1 MRRTMGKAKLEVLE
15 LGSGLSEGFPEN
27 DIKSCM
33 WAGGLPY
40 QVMKKMILVANKRLP
55 KPPQRHLE
63 GSIYPSG
70 FLQTHSSLQRN
81 HVSSETPW
89 SSILTIPHMYSFRPR
104 RSTGKVRLVILQ
116 NINPQP
122 QNTTS
127 SPRPPLQRATRARL
141 SG

>member
-1 MRRTMGKAKLEVLE
+1 MGSRKILPCVENSLDHENNEENNGQGQVRGV
-15 LGSGLSEGFPEN
+15 GSGLSEGFPEN

-33 WAGGLPY
+33 WAGGLAY

-81 HVSSETPW
+81 HVSSETP
-89 SSILTIPHMYSFRPR
+89 
-104 RSTGKVRLVILQ
+104 
-116 NINPQP
+116 
-122 QNTTS
+122 
-127 SPRPPLQRATRARL
+127 
-141 SG
+141 